1 MVDHIEENKRQ
12 ERLEALYIKDG
23 RDSVEHPFHALYTG
37 LHQQTLNDDD
47 GSGSGEPVS

>member
-1 MVDHIEENKRQ
+1 MVDYIEENKRQ

-23 RDSVEHPFHALYTG
+23 RTDPAHPFHALYTG
-37 LHQQTLNDDD
+37 LHQQALNNDD